1 MRTGIKIYTNF
12 FSGDYLH
19 LVAVTLLATLPILF
33 FLGTG
38 ILNLGVILLDL
49 IFITEIIKKKRINFF
64 KN

>member
-12 FSGDYLH
+12 LSGDYLH

-38 ILNLGVILLDL
+38 ILNLGIILLDL
-49 IFITEIIKKKRINFF
+49 IFIAEIIKKKE
-64 KN
+64 

>member
-38 ILNLGVILLDL
+38 ILNLGIILLDL
-49 IFITEIIKKKRINFF
+49 IFITEIIKKKNKFF
-64 KN
+64 

>member
-38 ILNLGVILLDL
+38 ILNLGIILLDL
-49 IFITEIIKKKRINFF
+49 IFITEIIKKKE
-64 KN
+64 

>member
-1 MRTGIKIYTNF
+1 MCTGIKIYTNF

-38 ILNLGVILLDL
+38 ILNLGIILLDL
-49 IFITEIIKKKRINFF
+49 IFIAEIIKKKE
-64 KN
+64 